1 MNSGADAESR
11 RSVLNRL
18 RRAQGQLAAVIRAVE
33 DGKPCRD
40 VVTQLAATSKAI
52 DRAGV
57 SLITSAMQECLAEP
71 EGARDAEL
79 TPGDFEKLLMMFA

>member
-1 MNSGADAESR
+1 MTTEDAVR

-18 RRAQGQLAAVIRAVE
+18 KRAQGQLAAVIRAVE
-33 DGKPCRD
+33 EGQHCRD
-40 VVTQLAATSKAI
+40 VVTQIAATSKAL

-57 SLITSAMQECLAEP
+57 ALVSNAMQECLAEP
-71 EGARDAEL
+71 DATAQEM